1 MAEINKVQMLIRNF
15 LYETKDVV
23 ESAEKSQEWLKRFRD
38 TLNYQWLE
46 KNPLPFGIELLEE
59 AQLFNYKQA
68 IKQMMRWAKSE
79 LTSNGAKNPSR
90 EDVVKKAV
98 ERYGEEFKSMY
109 DKVKVNEVDETSS
122 AQAKTSSRKSNQ
134 QTMQKQPEHLVYGT
148 NENVFLTSEQHA
160 ELARR
165 IGNVNELSSL
175 LDNFSNALEDGSK
188 KSANHF
194 ATLCNWISYRKERQS
209 SGTPSNQIRF
219 EDWNE
224 KSARIYNEAIA
235 RLEAK
240 YGGG

>member
-90 EDVVKKAV
+90 EDVVKKAA
-98 ERYGEEFKSMY
+98 ERYGEEFTSMY
-109 DKVKVNEVDETSS
+109 DKVKVNDVDETSS
-122 AQAKTSSRKSNQ
+122 AQAKTSSRKDNK
-134 QTMQKQPEHLVYGT
+134 QTMQKQEEHLVFGE
-148 NENVFLTSEQHA
+148 NENVFLTKDQHVA
-160 ELARR
+160 LAKRM
-165 IGNVNELSSL
+165 GNVNELQRL
-175 LDNFSNALEDGSK
+175 IDNFSNALADGSK
-188 KSANHF
+188 KSANHY
-194 ATLCNWISYRKERQS
+194 ATLCNWIDYRKDQEAK
-209 SGTPSNQIRF
+209 GTPSNQIHF

-224 KSARIYNEAIA
+224 KSMRIYREAKA
-235 RLEAK
+235 RLNGEAL
-240 YGGG
+240 